1 MKAVVFERFGAPAEV
16 LRVRDVPT
24 PEPGPGEVRVRMIAS
39 PINPSDLLVVRSLYG
54 VLPKLPATPGLEG
67 VGVVDKAGP
76 GLLGWLVK
84 GKRVAVINSKG
95 GNWAEYAV
103 IPARQARPFPDDIPD
118 EQVASSFV
126 NPATVLAMVRHV
138 LAVPKGEWLLQ
149 SAAGSTLGRMIIKLG
164 RHDGFKTVN
173 VVRRREAID
182 ELKAL
187 GGDVV
192 IASVDGPIDEQV
204 KRAIGADGVKYALDP
219 VGGDT
224 GTGVFNALAAEG
236 RLLLYGTLSG
246 EPVRIDPRKMIA
258 GKRVVEGF
266 WLGHWMPRRSIP
278 AALRLFRDIAAL
290 IRAGVLATEPG
301 ALFPLHA
308 VGDAVREA
316 ELVGRR
322 GKVLLKIGER

>member
-1 MKAVVFERFGAPAEV
+1 
-16 LRVRDVPT
+16 
-24 PEPGPGEVRVRMIAS
+24 
-39 PINPSDLLVVRSLYG
+39 
-54 VLPKLPATPGLEG
+54 
-67 VGVVDKAGP
+67 
-76 GLLGWLVK
+76 
-84 GKRVAVINSKG
+84 
-95 GNWAEYAV
+95 
-103 IPARQARPFPDDIPD
+103 
-118 EQVASSFV
+118 
-126 NPATVLAMVRHV
+126 LAMVRHV

-173 VVRRREAID
+173 IVRRREAID
-182 ELKAL
+182 ELRAL

-192 IASVDGPIDEQV
+192 FASVDGPIDEQV
-204 KRAIGADGVKYALDP
+204 KRGIGADGVKYALDP

-266 WLGHWMPRRSIP
+266 WLGHWMPRQSIP
-278 AALRLFRDIAAL
+278 AALRLFRDIATL
-290 IRAGVLATEPG
+290 IRAGVLVTEPG
-301 ALFPLHA
+301 ALFPLNE
-308 VGDAVREA
+308 VGAAVREA